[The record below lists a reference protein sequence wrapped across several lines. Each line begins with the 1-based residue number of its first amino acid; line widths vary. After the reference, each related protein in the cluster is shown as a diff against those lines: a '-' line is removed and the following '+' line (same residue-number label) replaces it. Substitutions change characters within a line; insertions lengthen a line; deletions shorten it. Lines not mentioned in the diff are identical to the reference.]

1 MSAPLIAAGRRYNP
15 TMRMERVFGFLIGVF
30 FTALAF
36 VFTFGGEAKA
46 ANYSIFQMDLDNSI
60 FDFGMGMDEA
70 EAVKNPINVRRWQP
84 ISIDNGKRL
93 NKLAVSIPP
102 IPRFVKWL
110 QKLMRDFAKSD
121 TPSNAPAPKGNS
133 LSKTDEADS
142 FVDDSRVVV
151 DKAIGEA
158 KDYCEEHFGSRS
170 LETCAH
176 RLFLYTGDCNDAEN
190 KEHCL
195 FNKLVKIFEERKR
208 IQTRKQ
214 TSSQHGFKRTS
225 QTRESLPD
233 VGRFDIERRCETH
246 RVFAGCDDD

>member
-1 MSAPLIAAGRRYNP
+1 
-15 TMRMERVFGFLIGVF
+15 MRVEWVFGFLIGVF
-30 FTALAF
+30 FAALAF

-60 FDFGMGMDEA
+60 FDLGMGMGEA
-70 EAVKNPINVRRWQP
+70 EAVKNPINIRRWQP
-84 ISIDNGKRL
+84 ISIDDGKRL
-93 NKLAVSIPP
+93 NKLAVSIP

-110 QKLMRDFAKSD
+110 QKLMRDFTKSD

-195 FNKLVKIFEERKR
+195 SNKLVKIFEERKR